1 MIFLNK
7 PVFGYALTGSFCTFK
22 KSVAVLEELSKKD
35 VELVPI
41 MSFNAYSLDTRFG
54 KAKYFCNR
62 IEEICGRK
70 IISTIE
76 EAEPIGP
83 KKLLDLLIISPCTGN
98 TLSKLSNSIADTPV
112 TLAAK
117 SHLRNG
123 RPILLGVSSND
134 SLAAAA
140 KNIGLLLARKHIYF
154 IPMSQDSPKE
164 KPFSIVCNFE
174 KTYEA
179 ALSALR
185 EEQLQPIFAEAQ
197 S

>member
-1 MIFLNK
+1 MNK
-7 PVFGYALTGSFCTFK
+7 PTFGYALTGSFCTFE

-35 VELVPI
+35 INIIPI
-41 MSFNAYSLDTRFG
+41 MSFNAFSLDTRFG
-54 KAKYFCNR
+54 KAKDFCER
-62 IEEICGRK
+62 IEKICGNK

-76 EAEPIGP
+76 AAEPIGP

-98 TLSKLSNSIADTPV
+98 TLSKLANSIADTPV

-140 KNIGLLLARKHIYF
+140 KNIGLLMARKHIYF
-154 IPMSQDSPKE
+154 IPMSQDDSQK
-164 KPFSIVCNFE
+164 KPFSVVCNFE
-174 KTYEA
+174 KTYDA
-179 ALSALR
+179 ALSALD
-185 EEQLQPIFAEAQ
+185 EEQIQPMLV
-197 S
+197 